1 MCSVLDEPYASVY
14 HSFLE
19 YEKLRVSEQ
28 GYQTIKTIA
37 YRVIKWHENNGL
49 PFEQVNMRDILSFK
63 KYISERTNK
72 NGNLISNGTVCNYI
86 KAARRLYKFLMASEK
101 VRTNPFY
108 ELSYPRNTEHISRNV
123 LTESQ
128 MNRLLGKMQEF
139 DREENRKRKYR
150 RYLFHVLA
158 EVLYATGLRIDEACR
173 LHTEDVDVRHRYVHV
188 KNGKGGKARTAFLTG
203 YAADILALYIEK
215 GKASGD
221 ALLYGGRRALLFSNK
236 KDTLAQAFN
245 KELRRLC
252 TELELPV
259 ITTHAFRHSLGT
271 HLLRAGCDMRH
282 IQVILGHDKLSSTQ
296 IYTKVY
302 SDDLKQSLDEYHPR
316 QRMKDLNNG
325 PTDIKSVYFKTDKR

>member
-1 MCSVLDEPYASVY
+1 MCSVLGEPYASVY

-37 YRVIKWHENNGL
+37 YRVIKWHENKGL
-49 PFEQVNMRDILSFK
+49 LFEQVNMRDILAFK
-63 KYISERTNK
+63 KDISERTNK

-128 MNRLLGKMQEF
+128 MNP
-139 DREENRKRKYR
+139 
-150 RYLFHVLA
+150 
-158 EVLYATGLRIDEACR
+158 TGLRIDEACR
-173 LHTEDVDVRHRYVHV
+173 LYPEDVDVRHRYVYV

-215 GKASGD
+215 GKTSSD
-221 ALLYGGRRALLFSNK
+221 TLLYGGRRVLLFSNK
-236 KDTLAQAFN
+236 KDTLSQAFN

-259 ITTHAFRHSLGT
+259 ITSHAFRHSLGT

-316 QRMKDLNNG
+316 QRMKEFNNG
-325 PTDIKSVYFKTDKR
+325 STGIKSVCFEADKR